1 MTDSSSHHLKAVL
14 QALFVTFLWATSWVL
29 IKIGLRDLPAL
40 SFAGLRYLLAFLVL
54 LPLAL
59 RPAARLR
66 LRELTPRRW
75 GSLILLGLLLYSVT
89 QGAQFVSLVYLPAA
103 TASLLLSFTT
113 VLVAFI
119 GAAVLHERPT
129 WLQWLGIVLYLGAVG
144 LYYQRPSGGLGEAT
158 GGVAGGG
165 AVGYIV
171 ALVGVLA
178 NALAAVLGRQVNRE
192 RSLDPL
198 TITTVSMGVGSLV
211 LFTTGLLLQGLPRLT
226 LANWLIVLWLAVV
239 NSAFAFTLWNRTL
252 QELSAMESSLINNTM
267 LFQIAL
273 LAWIFLGEALT
284 PLQWLSLGVAVV
296 ATVLVQIKPRAATKN
311 TLG

>member
-59 RPAARLR
+59 RPAARTR
-66 LRELTPRRW
+66 LRELPPRRW

-103 TASLLLSFTT
+103 TASLLLSFTI

-119 GAAVLHERPT
+119 GAAALHERPT
-129 WLQWLGIVLYLGAVG
+129 WLQWLGIALYLGAVG
-144 LYYQRPSGGLGEAT
+144 LYYQRPSGGLGGAT
-158 GGVAGGG
+158 GGVT
-165 AVGYIV
+165 VGYIV

-211 LFTTGLLLQGLPRLT
+211 LFAIGLLLQGLPRLT

-296 ATVLVQIKPRAATKN
+296 ATVLVQIKPRAAAKS

>member
-1 MTDSSSHHLKAVL
+1 MTFSPSHHLKAAL
-14 QALFVTFLWATSWVL
+14 QALLVTFLWSTSWVL

-54 LPLAL
+54 LPFAL
-59 RPAARLR
+59 RPAARIR

-75 GSLILLGLLLYSVT
+75 GSLIVLGLLLYSVT

-103 TASLLLSFTT
+103 TASLLLSFTP
-113 VLVAFI
+113 VLVALI

-129 WLQWLGIVLYLGAVG
+129 WLQWVGILLYLAAVG
-144 LYYQRPSGGLGEAT
+144 LFAQPQAGKP
-158 GGVAGGG
+158 GGV
-165 AVGYIV
+165 VLGYVI

-178 NALAAVLGRQVNRE
+178 NALAAVLGRQVNRD
-192 RSLDPL
+192 RTLDPL
-198 TITTVSMGVGSLV
+198 TITTISMGVGSVV
-211 LFTTGLLLQGLPRLT
+211 LFAAGLLLQGLPRLT
-226 LANWLIVLWLAVV
+226 LTNWLIVLWLAGI

-273 LAWIFLGEALT
+273 LAWIFLGEALSV
-284 PLQWLSLGVAVV
+284 LQWLSLGVAVV
-296 ATVLVQIKPRAATKN
+296 ATVLVQIRPGAIQKAA
-311 TLG
+311 GS

>member
-1 MTDSSSHHLKAVL
+1 MTFSPSHHLKAAL
-14 QALFVTFLWATSWVL
+14 QALLVTFLWSTSWVL

-54 LPLAL
+54 LPFAL
-59 RPAARLR
+59 RPAARIR

-75 GSLILLGLLLYSVT
+75 GSLIVLGLLLYSVT

-103 TASLLLSFTT
+103 TASLLLSFTP
-113 VLVAFI
+113 VLVALI

-129 WLQWLGIVLYLGAVG
+129 WLQWVGILLYLAAVG
-144 LYYQRPSGGLGEAT
+144 LFAQPQAGKPSGVGLGY
-158 GGVAGGG
+158 V
-165 AVGYIV
+165 I

-178 NALAAVLGRQVNRE
+178 NALAAVLGRQVNRD
-192 RSLDPL
+192 RTLDPL
-198 TITTVSMGVGSLV
+198 TITTISMGVGSVV
-211 LFTTGLLLQGLPRLT
+211 LFAAGLLLQGLPRLT
-226 LANWLIVLWLAVV
+226 LTNWLIVLWLAGI

-273 LAWIFLGEALT
+273 LAWIFLGEALSV
-284 PLQWLSLGVAVV
+284 LQWLSLGVAVV
-296 ATVLVQIKPRAATKN
+296 ATVLVQIRPGAIQKAA
-311 TLG
+311 GS

>member
-1 MTDSSSHHLKAVL
+1 MTFSPSHHLKAAL
-14 QALFVTFLWATSWVL
+14 QALLVTFLWSTSWVL

-54 LPLAL
+54 LPFAL
-59 RPAARLR
+59 RPAARIR

-75 GSLILLGLLLYSVT
+75 GSLIVLGLLLYSVT

-103 TASLLLSFTT
+103 TASLLLSFTP
-113 VLVAFI
+113 VLVALI

-129 WLQWLGIVLYLGAVG
+129 WLQWVGILLYLAAVG
-144 LYYQRPSGGLGEAT
+144 LFAQPQAGKP
-158 GGVAGGG
+158 GGV
-165 AVGYIV
+165 VLGYVI

-178 NALAAVLGRQVNRE
+178 NALAAVLGRQVNRD
-192 RSLDPL
+192 RTLDPL
-198 TITTVSMGVGSLV
+198 TITTISMGVGSVV
-211 LFTTGLLLQGLPRLT
+211 LFAAGLLLQGLPRLT
-226 LANWLIVLWLAVV
+226 LTNWLIVLWLAGI

-273 LAWIFLGEALT
+273 LAWIFLGEALSV
-284 PLQWLSLGVAVV
+284 LQWLSLGVAVV
-296 ATVLVQIKPRAATKN
+296 ATVLVQIRPRAIQKAA
-311 TLG
+311 GS